1 MILTEENY
9 YSVEADNEY
18 MSCSQ
23 YQGFMEC
30 EAKQLAKLQKRW
42 VEEPTD
48 AFIVGNFF
56 HSHFESREAHQTFCI
71 EHMDRIYTKAS
82 IKKYENAKAV
92 MEKELAVDGTS
103 KIIPEE
109 HLEFL
114 SPIKQAVKMI
124 DVVERDPLMRQFIDL
139 PGEHERIVSGTLFGV
154 KWRGKLDKY
163 VRDLRFIIDYKTVAN
178 IWETTYNPVTKTR
191 ETFVE
196 KYGYLMRAAVY
207 SIIEMQEYYNIGFEE
222 AYKKL
227 QADECDAAEFI
238 LLCVSKQEYLD
249 KEAIRLNH
257 VKEYIRELEQ
267 VKNNLG
273 RIQMVKAGRAAPKR
287 CGQCDYCRS
296 TKQLKEIIPY
306 YELIPGLRA
315 PREEELIQDVT

>member
-42 VEEPTD
+42 VDKPSD
-48 AFIVGNFF
+48 AFLIGNFF
-56 HSHFESREAHQTFCI
+56 HTHFESPEAHRQFCL
-71 EHMDRIYTKAS
+71 ENMERLYTKAS
-82 IKKYENAKAV
+82 IKKYENELAA

-103 KIIPEE
+103 ERVPEE
-109 HLEFL
+109 LLEFL
-114 SPIKQAVKMI
+114 SPVRQAVKMI
-124 DVVERDPLMRQFIDL
+124 EVVENDPLMRKFIDL
-139 PGEHERIVSGTLFGV
+139 PGENERIIQGELYGV

-163 VRDLRFIIDYKTVAN
+163 IPDLRFIIDYKTVAN
-178 IWETTYNPVTKTR
+178 IWETTYNPVTKER

-196 KYGYLMRAAVY
+196 KYGYLFRAAVY
-207 SIIEMQEYYNIGFEE
+207 SIIEMQEYYGIGFEE
-222 AYKKL
+222 AYQRLKE
-227 QADECDAAEFI
+227 DTYDVAEFI
-238 LLCVSKQEYLD
+238 LLCVSKQDYPD
-249 KEAIRLNH
+249 KEALRLNH
-257 VKEYIRELEQ
+257 VREYLRELDA
-267 VKNNLG
+267 VKDNLA
-273 RIQMVKAGRAAPKR
+273 RFQMIKNGHMAPKR

-296 TKQLKEIIPY
+296 TKQLKELKPY
-306 YELIPGLRA
+306 YELIPGLRT